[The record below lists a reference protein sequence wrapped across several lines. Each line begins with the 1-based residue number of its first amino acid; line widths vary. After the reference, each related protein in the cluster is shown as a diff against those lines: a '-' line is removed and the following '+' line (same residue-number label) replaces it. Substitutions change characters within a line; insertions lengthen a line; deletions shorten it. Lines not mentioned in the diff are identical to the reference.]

1 MWILER
7 VREGVEIGLG
17 YMIKIQLKK
26 ISRNKQKYHLQRKT
40 SQFDLIQ
47 IPDVC
52 IAKANV
58 ERMKDR
64 PQAGIKCEQKSSEK
78 GLRSRIHSEDS
89 ELNTKEQADVQA
101 GQRFRQTSSK
111 TQILNNE
118 VIRGIKNQTAVS

>member
-7 VREGVEIGLG
+7 VGEGVEIGLG
-17 YMIKIQLKK
+17 YMIKIHGIYIYMK

-101 GQRFRQTSSK
+101 G
-111 TQILNNE
+111 
-118 VIRGIKNQTAVS
+118 